1 MQMNRQST
9 FRALFLLLTV
19 CTVNACSSSVTTAVP
34 SPDPS
39 PQVTASQS
47 ASNVTESKQNNG
59 VKQVAQGASNSIKA
73 AKSKVKVFFPKSSA
87 TAQNFTDVEAVW
99 RTTESKSVATF
110 AIEQLIAGPQ
120 AAERQKGLADAVKLT
135 GNSNCGRDFTISVT
149 NGVAKLKFCK
159 DVVSAGVGDDARA
172 KTAINATLK
181 QFPTVKS
188 AIILDK
194 NGNCLADQSGE
205 NLCLKT
211 AQR

>member
-1 MQMNRQST
+1 MNRQST

-19 CTVNACSSSVTTAVP
+19 CTVNACSSSVTTAGP
-34 SPDPS
+34 SSNPS

-47 ASNVTESKQNNG
+47 APNPTEPKANNG
-59 VKQVAQGASNSIKA
+59 IKQVAQGASNSIKA
-73 AKSKVKVFFPKSSA
+73 AKSKVKVFFPKGA
-87 TAQNFTDVEAVW
+87 PTAQNLTDVEAVW

-110 AIEQLIAGPQ
+110 AMEQLIAGPQ
-120 AAERQKGLADAVKLT
+120 AAERQRGLVNAVKLS